1 MPGEPDRVVVRM
13 YRGVLGDCF
22 LITVWQRGT
31 PRVAMIDCGVLQNV
45 QSGPDM
51 VAGLSSAVVASIGED
66 ALAKVEGTRDAVRSI
81 EADIVAYLADK
92 GGKLDLLVITHDH
105 YDHVAG
111 FTLPDDENVF
121 MQPSLAID
129 RLKVAPFVAKR
140 SDETSKER
148 RNTNGTPFSAT
159 VVPERLLISSSP

>member
-22 LITVWQRGT
+22 LITVWQAGT

-45 QSGPDM
+45 QPGPEM
-51 VAGLSSAVVASIGED
+51 VAGLPEAVVASIGAD

-129 RLKVAPFVAKR
+129 RLWLSWVENPTDDQARALR
-140 SDETSKER
+140 IR
-148 RNTNGTPFSAT
+148 GQQG
-159 VVPERLLISSSP
+159 RL